1 MLFRQLEYFVAVA
14 RERHFA
20 RAAESCYVSQP
31 ALSAAIAKL
40 ERELN
45 VTLINRGHNYQGL
58 TPEGERL
65 VVWAKRIL
73 AEQDAFKAEVAAV
86 QSGITGTLRLGTDPT
101 ASTTLAL
108 PVAAFCAAHPLAKVQ
123 VRSRLSTK
131 ELHRQLRDFELDV
144 AIAHFDPGDQEGLQ
158 VVPLYQERYMLLV
171 SDDQLMSQASTM
183 TWADAAQL
191 PLALL
196 TPDMRIRQIVD
207 TVFAEKGFVVT
218 PQVETDSIA
227 SLYAHVGGGEWASI
241 VPHTWL
247 RAMPVVGRTRALPLV
262 DPEAGAQVSV
272 AIHAATPGSVAAR
285 AFVNA
290 ATGLSLDDFF
300 GQPCRPS
307 IACGERGPARSPL
320 PVPRLHRRPVQP
332 SFGRVRQSGDEFE
345 PVGHLEGGQ
354 PVTAVLQDLLGSD
367 ALVRADDH
375 GGADP
380 LPVRRVGDGE
390 HGRLADSGAAG
401 EDVLDVLG

>member
-73 AEQDAFKAEVAAV
+73 AEQEAFKAEVAAV
-86 QSGITGTLRLGTDPT
+86 QSGITGTLRLGTEPT
-101 ASTTLAL
+101 ASTTLVL

-123 VRSRLSTK
+123 VRSRLSTT
-131 ELHRQLRDFELDV
+131 ELHRQLLAFELDA
-144 AIAHFDPGDQEGLQ
+144 AIAHFAPHDRESLQ
-158 VVPLYQERYMLLV
+158 MMPLYEERYMLLA
-171 SDDQLMSQASTM
+171 SSDQLLPQSDTM
-183 TWADAAQL
+183 KWADAATM

-196 TPDMRIRQIVD
+196 TPDMRIRQVID
-207 TVFAEKGFVVT
+207 DAFAESGVVVT
-218 PQVETDSIA
+218 PQVETDSVA
-227 SLYAHVGGGEWASI
+227 ALYASVGAGACASI

-247 RAMPVVGRTRALPLV
+247 RAMPPLGRMRAVRLV
-262 DPEAGAQVSV
+262 EPDARARVSV

-285 AFVNA
+285 AFMTA
-290 ATGLSLDDFF
+290 AAGLSLDEFF
-300 GQPCRPS
+300 DQ
-307 IACGERGPARSPL
+307 PL
-320 PVPRLHRRPVQP
+320 PAEH
-332 SFGRVRQSGDEFE
+332 RVR
-345 PVGHLEGGQ
+345 
-354 PVTAVLQDLLGSD
+354 
-367 ALVRADDH
+367 
-375 GGADP
+375 
-380 LPVRRVGDGE
+380 
-390 HGRLADSGAAG
+390 
-401 EDVLDVLG
+401 